1 MNNLTVQ
8 KVCIFLITLCF
19 FFAAPWMIA
28 QFLEG
33 NSLPFFIIL
42 GIGVLFLFLFVLKD
56 RCWLIIP
63 FCMPIEGRL
72 NFLPVNFSMLE
83 LSIIYVS
90 AYILLQIVMGRN
102 IAWSLGPWALWVF
115 LAPLLGILLYH
126 WIRSGDIG
134 IRALGGSGWGGR
146 MYFQIFL
153 YACSVPLIASFSGS
167 SLKNF
172 SLVPLIYLLGTL
184 VDLVPNTLTTLV
196 PGLAPYIFR
205 FYSAVNI
212 SEYGQEVR
220 GAFGS
225 SADFVSRF
233 RNFAFFGIAC
243 GVAILSYFPF
253 KTWLR
258 PSRLWIFPLLVLCFL
273 MAAFSGFRSSIF
285 NFVVALTA
293 CFICTTRAKAVFL
306 FPIGL
311 VAVGLI
317 VFSQGVIVNYPIS
330 IQRALSF
337 LPGQWSEV
345 ALKDA
350 RGSNEWR
357 EEMRELFFGE
367 YFQKAP
373 LLGQGYHYDPIYSLQ
388 ERDIYLRI
396 AVMQTQDR
404 YHQTRPFIERRNP
417 HEGDLHLFLAVG
429 VTGFV
434 CFAGLCLTL
443 LWTTFYDAL
452 RWAPESLP
460 PTLVWGTA
468 LVSQTIFGFFL
479 VFGEVAPALGVLC
492 PIAAILAAQKK
503 LLVQAAQLSVS
514 WIKPKPLSEAAS
526 PFSTSPMGDFR

>member
-8 KVCIFLITLCF
+8 KLVIFLVSLVF

-90 AYILLQIVMGRN
+90 AYILLQIVMGRD
-102 IAWSLGPWALWVF
+102 IAWSLGPWTLWVF

-134 IRALGGSGWGGR
+134 IRLLGGSGWGGR

-153 YACSVPLIASFSGS
+153 YAFSVPLISSFSGS
-167 SLKNF
+167 SLRDF
-172 SLVPLIYLLGTL
+172 SLVPMIYLMGTM
-184 VDLVPNTLTTLV
+184 VDLIPNTLTTFL
-196 PGLAPYIFR
+196 PGLAPYIFK

-212 SEYGQEVR
+212 SEYGQEIR

-225 SADFVSRF
+225 SSDFVSRF
-233 RNFAFFGIAC
+233 RNFAFLGIAL
-243 GVAILSYFPF
+243 GIAILAYFPF

-273 MAAFSGFRSSIF
+273 MVAFSGFRSSIF
-285 NFVVALTA
+285 NFVMALTA
-293 CFICTTRAKAVFL
+293 CFICTTRVKSL
-306 FPIGL
+306 LLLPIGL
-311 VAVGLI
+311 VSIGLI
-317 VFSQGVIVNYPIS
+317 VFSQGVLVNYPVS

-337 LPGQWSEV
+337 LPGQWNEV

-350 RGSNEWR
+350 KGSNEWR
-357 EEMRELFFGE
+357 DEMRELFFGE
-367 YFQKAP
+367 YFKRAP
-373 LLGQGYHYDPIYSLQ
+373 LLGQGYHYDPIHSLQ

-396 AVMQTQDR
+396 AVLQTQDR

-417 HEGDLHLFLAVG
+417 HEGDLHLLLTVG
-429 VTGFV
+429 VAGLI
-434 CFAGLCLTL
+434 CFGGLCLTL
-443 LWTTFYDAL
+443 IWATFREVFSLNPAQ
-452 RWAPESLP
+452 LP
-460 PTLVWGTA
+460 PTLIWGTA
-468 LVSQTIFGFFL
+468 LIFQTFFGFFL
-479 VFGEVAPALGVLC
+479 VFGEMAPALGVLC
-492 PIAAILAAQKK
+492 PVAAILAAQKK
-503 LLVQAAQLSVS
+503 LLVRAGQSSFA
-514 WIKPKPLSEAAS
+514 WINPQQVPETAS
-526 PFSTSPMGDFR
+526 PFSTSPIGSFR